1 MNPILQQLNPHSCR
15 TYLLGR
21 TGSREIVLIDPVLE
35 HLDDY
40 RSLMRERNLN
50 LTYVIDTHTH
60 ADHISG
66 AAALKDVT
74 GCDYVMHEHAPAHCV
89 TFRVHDGFAWEL
101 LDGIAVKV
109 LHTPG
114 HTSDSICLMLDGI
127 LFSGDTLFLDDGGA
141 GRDDLPGGDPGLH
154 WESLRRLSGFPGEL
168 LVHPAHEYRNH
179 TPSSLERQK
188 RTNPCFGHRSSR
200 DFVRYLEDLR
210 LGPADW
216 MKDVLRANYAC
227 AQDPRAAWIP
237 VDAHACEVKGSLE
250 PGVNEMPVGALPAS
264 VLKRKILSRDG
275 PVLIDVREKEELDGE
290 LGYIEGIVHVPIGS
304 LIRRLRELEDY
315 RDNEIVT
322 VCRSGARAY
331 TAAQILKKSGFKSVS
346 VLSGGMIAWRNT
358 K

>member
-1 MNPILQQLNPHSCR
+1 M
-15 TYLLGR
+15 
-21 TGSREIVLIDPVLE
+21 
-35 HLDDY
+35 
-40 RSLMRERNLN
+40 
-50 LTYVIDTHTH
+50 
-60 ADHISG
+60 A
-66 AAALKDVT
+66 

-89 TFRVHDGFAWEL
+89 TFRVHDGFEWDL
-101 LDGIAVKV
+101 LDGIPVKV

-114 HTSDSICLMLDGI
+114 HTPDSICLILDGI
-127 LFSGDTLFLDDGGA
+127 VFTGDTLFLDDSGA

-154 WESLRRLSGFPGEL
+154 WESLRRLAELSGEL
-168 LVHPAHEYRNH
+168 LVHPAHAYQNH
-179 TPSSLERQK
+179 PPSSLDHQK
-188 RTNPCFGHRSSR
+188 RTNPSFRPRSRR

-237 VDAHACEVKGSLE
+237 VDVPACEVKGSLE
-250 PGVNEMPVGALPAS
+250 PGVNEMPVGAIPAS
-264 VLKRKILSRDG
+264 VLKRKILSGDP
-275 PVLIDVREKEELDGE
+275 PVLLDVREKEELDGE

-304 LIRRLRELEDY
+304 LTHRLQELDGYRE
-315 RDNEIVT
+315 NEIIT

-346 VLSGGMIAWRNT
+346 VLSGGMIAWRST